1 MKDEKCSMISTFYSQ
16 EGVVVS
22 TDIENNRDNINIK
35 QISKTYI
42 WLSSSITLD
51 ISGVHCI
58 PGTLVKYYSILLMC
72 FLFEK
77 LWLFNNCSF

>member
-22 TDIENNRDNINIK
+22 TDIENNRDNENIK

-42 WLSSSITLD
+42 WWSSSVLYID
-51 ISGVHCI
+51 I
-58 PGTLVKYYSILLMC
+58 
-72 FLFEK
+72 
-77 LWLFNNCSF
+77 WRNNVQIEEIS